1 MNSFIETYVEVLKKF
16 SVFNGRTRRRVYWS
30 FF

>member
-1 MNSFIETYVEVLKKF
+1 MNSFIESYVEVLKKF
-16 SVFNGRTRRRVYWS
+16 SVFNGRRRRVYWS